1 MTRVQAGEPA
11 PDFTINDQ
19 DGRPVSLSDY
29 RGQRVVLYFY
39 PKAATPGCTI
49 QACDFRDNLAS
60 LSAAGVA
67 VLGVSPDPEEDLV
80 SFREQESLNFPLL
93 SDTERSAIDAYDV
106 WAEQTFGDRT
116 FTGVLRSTF
125 IVDADGTL
133 EQAMYGVKA
142 QGHIDEVRTHLGL

>member
-1 MTRVQAGEPA
+1 MARVQPGDTA
-11 PDFTINDQ
+11 PDFSLNDA
-19 DGRPVSLSDY
+19 DGKPVSLADF

-60 LSAAGVA
+60 LQAAGVE
-67 VLGVSPDPEEDLV
+67 VLGVSPDPEADLV

-93 SDTERSAIDAYDV
+93 SDPDRKAIDAYDV

-125 IVDADGTL
+125 IIDADGKL
-133 EQAMYGVKA
+133 EQALYGVKA
-142 QGHIDEVRTHLGL
+142 QGHIDEIKQLLSV

>member
-1 MTRVQAGEPA
+1 MTRVEAGQQA
-11 PDFTINDQ
+11 PDFTITDQ
-19 DGRPVSLSDY
+19 DGKKVSLSDY

-60 LSAAGVA
+60 LQAAGVQ
-67 VLGVSPDPEEDLV
+67 VLGVSPDPESDLV
-80 SFREQESLNFPLL
+80 AFREAESLNFPLL
-93 SDTERSAIDAYDV
+93 SDTEHAAIDAYDV

-125 IVDADGTL
+125 IVSADGTL
-133 EQAMYGVKA
+133 EQALYGVKA
-142 QGHIDEVRTHLGL
+142 QGHVDEVRAHLGL

>member
-1 MTRVQAGEPA
+1 VARVQPGDTA
-11 PDFTINDQ
+11 PDFSLNDA
-19 DGRPVSLSDY
+19 DGKPVSLADF

-60 LSAAGVA
+60 LQAAGVQ
-67 VLGVSPDPEEDLV
+67 VLGVSPDPESDLV
-80 SFREQESLNFPLL
+80 SFREQENLNFPLL
-93 SDTERSAIDAYDV
+93 SDPDRKAIDAYDV

-125 IVDADGTL
+125 IIDAEGKI
-133 EQAMYGVKA
+133 EQALYGVKA
-142 QGHIDEVRTHLGL
+142 QGHIDEVKQLLAV

>member
-1 MTRVQAGEPA
+1 MARVQAGDTA
-11 PDFTINDQ
+11 PDFTLHDA
-19 DGRPVSLSDY
+19 DGKPVSLADH
-29 RGQRVVLYFY
+29 RGQRVILYFY

-60 LSAAGVA
+60 LQAAGVQ
-67 VLGVSPDPEEDLV
+67 VLGVSPDPEADLA

-93 SDTERSAIDAYDV
+93 SDPDRVAIDGYDV

-125 IVDADGTL
+125 IVDADGKI

-142 QGHIDEVRTHLGL
+142 QGHIDEVKQLLSV

>member
-1 MTRVQAGEPA
+1 MRYSAQLGLGASVAG
-11 PDFTINDQ
+11 
-19 DGRPVSLSDY
+19 
-29 RGQRVVLYFY
+29 
-39 PKAATPGCTI
+39 AAGD
-49 QACDFRDNLAS
+49 A
-60 LSAAGVA
+60 SAAGVA
-67 VLGVSPDPEEDLV
+67 VLGVSPDPEEDRV

>member
-1 MTRVQAGEPA
+1 VRVQAGQTA
-11 PDFTINDQ
+11 PDFTLNDA
-19 DGRPVSLSDY
+19 DGKPVSLSDY

-60 LSAAGVA
+60 LAAAGVA

-93 SDTERSAIDAYDV
+93 SDPERTAIDAYDL
-106 WAEQTFGDRT
+106 WAEQTFGERT

-125 IVDADGTL
+125 IIDADGQL
-133 EQAMYGVKA
+133 EHALYGVKA
-142 QGHIDEVRTHLGL
+142 QGHIDEVRTLLGL

>member
-1 MTRVQAGEPA
+1 MARVQPGDTA
-11 PDFTINDQ
+11 PDFSLTDA
-19 DGRPVSLSDY
+19 DGKPVTLADY

-60 LSAAGVA
+60 LQAAGVQ
-67 VLGVSPDPEEDLV
+67 VLGVSPDPESDLV
-80 SFREQESLNFPLL
+80 AFREQESLNFPLV
-93 SDTERSAIDAYDV
+93 SDPERQAIDAYDV

-125 IVDADGTL
+125 IIDADGKV
-133 EQAMYGVKA
+133 EQALYGVKA
-142 QGHIDEVRTHLGL
+142 QGHIDEVKQLLSV

>member
-1 MTRVQAGEPA
+1 MARVEAGQQA
-11 PDFTINDQ
+11 PDFTITDQ
-19 DGRPVSLSDY
+19 DGKPVSLSDY

-60 LSAAGVA
+60 LQAAGVQ
-67 VLGVSPDPEEDLV
+67 VLGVSPDPEADLV

-93 SDTERSAIDAYDV
+93 SDPEHVAIDAYDV

-116 FTGVLRSTF
+116 FTATLRSTF
-125 IVDADGTL
+125 IIDADGKVEHAL
-133 EQAMYGVKA
+133 YGVKA
-142 QGHIDEVRTHLGL
+142 QGHIDEVRTLVGA